1 MNNTQSS
8 RTLHTAIDRAFTST
22 WRKRRQ
28 SGAALFFAIV
38 FLVVMTLLALA
49 AANTSLMQER
59 MVGGLRSQQIAL
71 ISADTVLR
79 EVEQRLWNLS
89 FVASQPLPPCPLS
102 DLCVWTAKPQGG
114 LKTAVQN
121 FRSNRET
128 AEITGLGLYK
138 TLHALEGLSG
148 DAITARIA
156 RRPDFII
163 EDLGK
168 GEIKENVVSG
178 GVYPEQTSL
187 AGGRRVYRI
196 TARSVGGTANVQRVA
211 ESVYLAM
218 DLTNTGFNPGDPPP

>member
-1 MNNTQSS
+1 MRS
-8 RTLHTAIDRAFTST
+8 RH
-22 WRKRRQ
+22 Q

-59 MVGGLRSQQIAL
+59 MVGGLRSQQVAL

-89 FVASQPLPPCPLS
+89 FLASQPLPPCPVVDS
-102 DLCVWTAKPQGG
+102 LCVWTGRQQGG
-114 LKTAVQN
+114 LKTEVQN
-121 FRSNRET
+121 FRSNPET
-128 AEITGLGLYK
+128 AAITGTGIYE
-138 TLHALEGLSG
+138 TRHALESLSG

-163 EDLGK
+163 EDLGQ
-168 GEIKENVVSG
+168 GESKENVVSG
-178 GVYPEQTSL
+178 GVYPEKTSL

-218 DLTNTGFNPGDPPP
+218 DLTNTGFNPGEPAP